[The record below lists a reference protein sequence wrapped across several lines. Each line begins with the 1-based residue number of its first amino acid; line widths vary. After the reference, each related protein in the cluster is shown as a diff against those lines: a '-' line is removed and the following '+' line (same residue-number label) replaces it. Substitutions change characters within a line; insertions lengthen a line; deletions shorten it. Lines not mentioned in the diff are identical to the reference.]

1 MADLDK
7 LLNINFPTSPNREIG
22 LILVTGATGYIGGR
36 LIPEL
41 LARKYRVRVMVRSL
55 SDEHLKQ
62 WPGAEIVEA
71 DAMDPDKLNA
81 ALKGV
86 DTVYYFI
93 HSLLLGQKNFEQRD
107 LLLAENF
114 RKASEFNKV
123 RQIIYLG
130 GLGDPR
136 TRLSA
141 HLKNRKLV
149 TKKLS
154 EGPIPVTVLRA
165 AMIIGAGSASY
176 KILSHL
182 VRNSPIFFIPNWAKT
197 KAQPIALRDVIKY
210 LVGAMEVDECL
221 GKDYD
226 IGGSTVLSYEDKLR
240 KMAKM
245 LGTKKLFLPAIITNR
260 SFYGYLASILT
271 PVPGPVTR
279 SLINGCNNEVI
290 CHDNKIRDLIK
301 FTPLTF
307 DEAIKEAI
315 ADEEQGITD

>member
-1 MADLDK
+1 MLDQNQ
-7 LLNINFPTSPNREIG
+7 LLHINFPSAPNRDVG
-22 LILVTGATGYIGGR
+22 LILVTGATGYIGGK

-41 LARKYRVRVMVRSL
+41 LARSYRVRIMVRSI
-55 SDEHLKQ
+55 SDDHIKR

-71 DAMDPDKLNA
+71 DALDPAQLNL

-86 DTVYYFI
+86 DTVYYLI

-114 RKASEFNKV
+114 RKASELNDI
-123 RQIIYLG
+123 RHIIYLG
-130 GLGDPR
+130 GLGDPNA
-136 TRLSA
+136 RLSP
-141 HLKNRKLV
+141 HLRNRKLV

-154 EGPIPVTVLRA
+154 EGPVPVTVLRA

-182 VRNSPIFFIPNWAKT
+182 ARNSPFLFIPKWAKT

-210 LVGAMEVDECL
+210 LVGVIEVDECR
-221 GKDYD
+221 GHDYD
-226 IGGSTVLSYEDKLR
+226 IGGSTIISYEDKLR
-240 KMAKM
+240 RMTSL
-245 LGTKKLFLPAIITNR
+245 LGIKKIYLPAIITNR
-260 SFYGYLASILT
+260 AFYGYLASLFT

-279 SLINGCNNEVI
+279 SLISGCNNEVI
-290 CHDNKIRDLIK
+290 CHDNQIRELIK

-307 DEAIKEAI
+307 DEAIMEAI
-315 ADEEQGITD
+315 EDEEQGITG